1 MIRPL
6 GHRGRT
12 TVPRSALIVLKNQKL
27 VDAGLLKTFLKWH
40 RVQGAWTTCKIAR
53 GVKGGNSG
61 FPGKHRS
68 REKFRDKVR
77 KNIDSLRTKLPAEL
91 KAAIA
96 AFLINIAR
104 ATKAPRQSS
113 EEHAFTQNKIVCG
126 VKGGSS
132 GIPNKHRSS
141 EKAPRQHSEE
151 HSFTQSKISRGVKL
165 GYI

>member
-77 KNIDSLRTKLPAEL
+77 KNIDSL
-91 KAAIA
+91 IA
-96 AFLINIAR
+96 KIAR
-104 ATKAPRQSS
+104 
-113 EEHAFTQNKIVCG
+113 G
-126 VKGGSS
+126 VKGCNS
-132 GIPNKHRSS
+132 GLSNKHRSG
-141 EKAPRQHSEE
+141 EKSPATKFGRTCIHPKQNCLRS
-151 HSFTQSKISRGVKL
+151 
-165 GYI
+165 